1 MKNKIIVM
9 LFLGGLFIL
18 LILAGLPSPASAH
31 HSPACLIT
39 RAKDS
44 PKLPSPTSA
53 QAPEEKL
60 FEIKARNFVFTPN
73 VIQVNQGDLV
83 RIRLIS
89 EDVHHGLYLDG
100 YEIQTS
106 ALPGQEGTLTFVANK
121 TGRFTFRCSVTC
133 GEFHPYM
140 VGYLVVE
147 PNSPFFIYVFLT
159 IALALANLAFVVLR
173 RS

>member
-18 LILAGLPSPASAH
+18 LVLAGLSSLASAK
-31 HSPACLIT
+31 T
-39 RAKDS
+39 
-44 PKLPSPTSA
+44 
-53 QAPEEKL
+53 PEEKL
-60 FEIKARNFVFTPN
+60 FEIKAKSFAFAPD
-73 VIQVNQGDLV
+73 VIQVNEGDLV

-89 EDVHHGLYLDG
+89 KDVHHGLYLDG

-159 IALALANLAFVVLR
+159 MALALANLAFVVLR

>member
-1 MKNKIIVM
+1 MKNKIIVL

-18 LILAGLPSPASAH
+18 LILLGLSS
-31 HSPACLIT
+31 LT
-39 RAKDS
+39 FAKD
-44 PKLPSPTSA
+44 PE
-53 QAPEEKL
+53 APEEKL
-60 FEIKARNFVFTPN
+60 FEIKAKNFDYTPN
-73 VIQVNQGDLV
+73 VIQVNKGDLV

-106 ALPGQEGTLTFVANK
+106 ALPGQEGNLTFVANK

-147 PNSPFFIYVFLT
+147 PNSPFFIYVFLV
-159 IALALANLAFVVLR
+159 IALALASLAFLVLR